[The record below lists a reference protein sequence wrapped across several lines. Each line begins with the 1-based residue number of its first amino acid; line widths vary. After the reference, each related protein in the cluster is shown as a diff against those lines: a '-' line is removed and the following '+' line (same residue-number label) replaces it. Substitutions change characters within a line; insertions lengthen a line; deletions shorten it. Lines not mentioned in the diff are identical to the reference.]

1 MFQTIHSVTIFIEDN
16 QSGSKLTKSSKN
28 CFVWNTELLRHEHQE
43 KQIGKPYFRRVAMS
57 MSVAGQSWEDPTPSE
72 WPENDY
78 CLLCGNLGNEVNDD
92 VLSKVFSRIPTFN
105 KAKVVRNKQTGKTR
119 GYGFVSFSNSLD
131 RAAAL
136 TEMNGKYVGN
146 RPIILHKSK
155 SRTDYEALKR
165 RRARTSTQIY
175 IQIYLV
181 HFLSPVLDRSP
192 FFRIFNHNNSQIP
205 NKAIG
210 KSQFT
215 GVAMSSVPST
225 SAAATSSSSQ
235 FTYSNGTYFPTPFHL
250 QQQPPQPYIGAAPPP
265 VQLPAPSLYP
275 APASIPGV
283 YTLPQFQQAQQL
295 FQRDAQTITPEALE
309 NVKAALASSEIEHK
323 AEAKKKS
330 VPRKAAGH
338 SWEDPTLAEWPE
350 NDYRLF
356 CGDLGNEVNDDVL
369 SKAFSR
375 FPTFN
380 MAKDKKLYSSSC
392 HRSDNLLLLSGI
404 ESHRCLIPDLALMEA
419 NSKRD
424 QVVRDKRTGKTRGYG
439 FVSFSNPLDLA
450 AALKEMNGKYVGN
463 RPIKLRKS
471 KWQERID
478 YEAVESHKN
487 RSHKKPKQAKKG
499 IFHK

>member
-1 MFQTIHSVTIFIEDN
+1 M
-16 QSGSKLTKSSKN
+16 
-28 CFVWNTELLRHEHQE
+28 
-43 KQIGKPYFRRVAMS
+43 
-57 MSVAGQSWEDPTPSE
+57 
-72 WPENDY
+72 
-78 CLLCGNLGNEVNDD
+78 
-92 VLSKVFSRIPTFN
+92 
-105 KAKVVRNKQTGKTR
+105 
-119 GYGFVSFSNSLD
+119 
-131 RAAAL
+131 
-136 TEMNGKYVGN
+136 
-146 RPIILHKSK
+146 
-155 SRTDYEALKR
+155 
-165 RRARTSTQIY
+165 
-175 IQIYLV
+175 V
-181 HFLSPVLDRSP
+181 HFLSPVFDLSP
-192 FFRIFNHNNSQIP
+192 FFRIFNHNNPQIP
-205 NKAIG
+205 NLAIG

-250 QQQPPQPYIGAAPPP
+250 QQQLPQPYIGAAPPP

-275 APASIPGV
+275 APAAIPGV

-380 MAKDKKLYSSSC
+380 MAK
-392 HRSDNLLLLSGI
+392 
-404 ESHRCLIPDLALMEA
+404 
-419 NSKRD
+419 
-424 QVVRDKRTGKTRGYG
+424 VVRDKRTGKTRGYG